1 MSLSLSSSS
10 SSLCPQDLEAW
21 ITGAGSAGVIYF
33 SLGSVARGET
43 MPPQYRQAFVEAFS
57 RLPQRVLWKYE
68 GELEGLSD
76 NVKTSSWL
84 PQQDVLGK

>member
-1 MSLSLSSSS
+1 
-10 SSLCPQDLEAW
+10 
-21 ITGAGSAGVIYF
+21 
-33 SLGSVARGET
+33 